1 MISYKQLW
9 KKLEEKGISKHRL
22 KSEYSIGYTTIQR
35 MKENQSISLRVLDKF
50 CQILHCKLEEIAE
63 YIPDD

>member
-9 KKLEEKGISKHRL
+9 EKLEEKGISKQTL
-22 KSEYSIGYTTIQR
+22 KNEYDIGYTTIQR
-35 MKENQSISLRVLDKF
+35 MKENKSISLRVLDKF

>member
-9 KKLEEKGISKHRL
+9 EKLEEKGISKQTL
-22 KSEYSIGYTTIQR
+22 KNEYGIGYTTIQR
-35 MKENQSISLRVLDKF
+35 MKENKSISLRVLDKF